1 MMELD
6 EWVLGF
12 TKYKFGVKLKT
23 PFILSIAGNILQ
35 IVVRLSGGVQLLGKH
50 TLTML
55 M

>member
-1 MMELD
+1 MMELG

-12 TKYKFGVKLKT
+12 TKYKFWVTVKNT
-23 PFILSIAGNILQ
+23 FILSIVGNILQ

-50 TLTML
+50 MLTML